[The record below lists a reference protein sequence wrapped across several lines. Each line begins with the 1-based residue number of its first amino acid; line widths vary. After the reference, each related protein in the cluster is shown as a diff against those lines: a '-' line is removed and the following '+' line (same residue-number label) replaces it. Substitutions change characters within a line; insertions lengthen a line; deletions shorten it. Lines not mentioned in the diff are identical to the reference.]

1 MIQWAEGN
9 VREQELL
16 FKTAKARALPG
27 IGLGVMSEKTAEE
40 HYQGVTVNL
49 QIPLW
54 GSRHRIQTARKY
66 QEAASSE
73 MKAVREEILNAL
85 RSRFQEA
92 LTLQNAACSYRNTL
106 EALLKKSLESGQI
119 NMVTYLQEKQR
130 GHEMYEKMIELERD
144 FAIAVAN
151 LQATELFSTSR

>member
-1 MIQWAEGN
+1 MFTN
-9 VREQELL
+9 
-16 FKTAKARALPG
+16 
-27 IGLGVMSEKTAEE
+27 EKTAEE

-54 GSRHRIQTARKY
+54 GSRQRIQTARKY

-106 EALLKKSLESGQI
+106 EANPTDALLKKSLESGQI